1 MHVPGQ
7 CSTPPD
13 CTGWP
18 ANCSPALSDA
28 DVAGLGVLGLSI
40 INSHIYTCLIH
51 LQIIISFCLSAFIAL
66 LLSVMLHFLLP
77 SAEEGRLP
85 SRKAPPPIIPS
96 HTSYQHAPPQPTPS
110 EPVPIATAASPR
122 SRRKVW
128 SRILSKTILGL
139 SDQQLASSLALLTI
153 AFIRHCEI
161 SSYHLNIICSL
172 AWFSSVTH
180 LSSVFALRHYWREE
194 SNAIALYTR
203 IGLMFC
209 VFILL
214 LAALIW
220 SPQFNLGV
228 GGGGCPAQCYWEI
241 FDVQNV
247 LSDFFFF
254 VTPTASTVVGLLQS
268 IFVVWGYAICLTYVM
283 PVYFRISKAVF
294 WFLPGAVF
302 AFLGSVLLR
311 LRCTLPLHSLNQDRK
326 ASLVRHARTT
336 AEVIRIL
343 WWNLCFPPP
352 LLALVIQIASWCFGF
367 VTLFI
372 YRQESHLAVADS
384 LVEDK
389 WGFGQIFAVFLVG
402 VPLLTLLETWSGE
415 FFYALIA
422 LGRKVYRLMLGWMW
436 RGETV
441 AWNREHKVERIEP
454 ETEDVKVPV
463 RIETENKST
472 TDEAE

>member
-1 MHVPGQ
+1 ML
-7 CSTPPD
+7 PP
-13 CTGWP
+13 
-18 ANCSPALSDA
+18 
-28 DVAGLGVLGLSI
+28 
-40 INSHIYTCLIH
+40 
-51 LQIIISFCLSAFIAL
+51 
-66 LLSVMLHFLLP
+66 
-77 SAEEGRLP
+77 R
-85 SRKAPPPIIPS
+85 RAPPPIIPS
-96 HTSYQHAPPQPTPS
+96 QTSSQHAPPRSTPS
-110 EPVPIATAASPR
+110 EPVPSATAASPR

-220 SPQFNLGV
+220 SPQFNLRA

-241 FDVQNV
+241 LDKQNV

-254 VTPTASTVVGLLQS
+254 VTPSASNLVGLLQT
-268 IFVVWGYAICLTYVM
+268 IFVVWGYAICLTYMM

-302 AFLGSVLLR
+302 AFLRSILGR
-311 LRCTLPLHSLNQDRK
+311 LRCIPPFHSLNQDRK
-326 ASLVRHARTT
+326 ASVARYVRTT
-336 AEVIRIL
+336 TEVIRIL
-343 WWNLCFPPP
+343 RWNLCFPPP
-352 LLALVIQIASWCFGF
+352 LLALLIQMASWCFGF
-367 VTLFI
+367 VTLVV
-372 YRQESHLAVADS
+372 YRQKSHLAVADS

-389 WGFGQIFAVFLVG
+389 WGFGQMFAVFLVG
-402 VPLLTLLETWSGE
+402 VPLLTLLETWSGKS
-415 FFYALIA
+415 FDALIA
-422 LGRKVYRLMLGWMW
+422 LIRKV
-436 RGETV
+436 
-441 AWNREHKVERIEP
+441 
-454 ETEDVKVPV
+454 
-463 RIETENKST
+463 
-472 TDEAE
+472 

>member
-1 MHVPGQ
+1 MSGPGQ
-7 CSTPPD
+7 CSTPPN

-18 ANCSPALSDA
+18 ADCSPASPDA
-28 DVAGLGVLGLSI
+28 DVAGLGVLDLSI
-40 INSHIYTCLIH
+40 IISQLYTCLIH
-51 LQIIISFCLSAFIAL
+51 LQIIISFCLSAFVTL

-77 SAEEGRLP
+77 SAEEGMLP
-85 SRKAPPPIIPS
+85 PRKAPPPIIPS
-96 HTSYQHAPPQPTPS
+96 QTSSQHAPPQSTPS
-110 EPVPIATAASPR
+110 EPVPIANAASPR

-161 SSYHLNIICSL
+161 SSYHLNLTCSL

-214 LAALIW
+214 LAALTW
-220 SPQFNLGV
+220 SPQYNPGV

-241 FDVQNV
+241 LDAQNV
-247 LSDFFFF
+247 FSDFFFF
-254 VTPTASTVVGLLQS
+254 ATPSVSTLVGLLQS
-268 IFVVWGYAICLTYVM
+268 IFVVWGYAISLTYVM
-283 PVYFRISKAVF
+283 PVYFRTSKAVF

-302 AFLGSVLLR
+302 AFLGGVLRR
-311 LRCTLPLHSLNQDRK
+311 LRCTIPLHCLNQDRK
-326 ASLVRHARTT
+326 ASLARHARTT
-336 AEVIRIL
+336 AEVIRTL

-352 LLALVIQIASWCFGF
+352 LLALLIQIASWCFGF
-367 VTLFI
+367 VTLVV

-384 LVEDK
+384 LVEDQ
-389 WGFGQIFAVFLVG
+389 WGFGQMFAVFLVG

-415 FFYALIA
+415 SFFALI
-422 LGRKVYRLMLGWMW
+422 V
-436 RGETV
+436 
-441 AWNREHKVERIEP
+441 
-454 ETEDVKVPV
+454 
-463 RIETENKST
+463 ST
-472 TDEAE
+472 WS